1 MSRIIKM
8 VDEIKEYYN
17 LNDTLLASD
26 LGIMQQTIRG
36 WRDGRQPT
44 TPNYNKVKKM
54 YEEMKQEAV
63 DESIV
68 QRFEALEEKVEKKP
82 YEVEYPEDIEER
94 YFIDETG
101 AIDYVFIYA
110 KERQKE
116 VFKRGLAFERRAEVE
131 QYDKERIL
139 LFKLHKW
146 AEEHNGEWEHD
157 LGSSSCRFFI
167 VLRFS
172 VLDEKGFVLSVEENG
187 YYDPFSK
194 LPYFKTEEIAEQ
206 FIKEC
211 GDEIKEVLC

>member
-44 TPNYNKVKKM
+44 TPNYNKVKAM
-54 YEEMKQEAV
+54 YEEMKQEAL
-63 DESIV
+63 DNSIV

-82 YEVEYPEDIEER
+82 YEVEYPKDLEDLLYADVDGVIELVGIHYEH
-94 YFIDETG
+94 E
-101 AIDYVFIYA
+101 
-110 KERQKE
+110 QKK
-116 VFKRGLAFERRAEVE
+116 VYNRGLAFKTEEEVE

-146 AEEHNGEWEHD
+146 AEEHNGGWTPNWNDYKE
-157 LGSSSCRFFI
+157 
-167 VLRFS
+167 
-172 VLDEKGFVLSVEENG
+172 EKWTVMYHNECEEFEIYEN
-187 YYDPFSK
+187 YRYREFLK
-194 LPYFKTEEIAEQ
+194 LPYFESEEIAEL
-206 FIKEC
+206 FIKEF